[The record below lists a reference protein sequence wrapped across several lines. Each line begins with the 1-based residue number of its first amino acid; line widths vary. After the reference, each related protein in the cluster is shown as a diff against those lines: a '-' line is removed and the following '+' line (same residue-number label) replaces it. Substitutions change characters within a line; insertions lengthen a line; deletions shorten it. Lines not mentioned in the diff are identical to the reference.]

1 MTFGPP
7 PSPYTAS
14 ADTARTARRRRM
26 RLLGSVA
33 TAVVAALCVGA
44 ALLVHANDDDATPA
58 DSEPTAASQH
68 PDDVRETVEKPPRT
82 TSGRMAFRFSV
93 DDMSPGERY
102 EMPGMW
108 ATDKILAKSINRT
121 LLGFEIGKDV
131 VAGDEV
137 WSVRLNGPICGT
149 TPHVTADGRTA
160 VLYRADSGEKALCD
174 HVAFVDLDTGRKLW
188 QKALPSTG
196 TPHYAEIMPS
206 VTLTRGTVAVT
217 WSKGSSAY
225 EMATG
230 EELWKKRRTDGCRDT
245 GSAGGKGLLIRDTC
259 TADKTFDAS
268 FRIRKVDSRTGE
280 VEWTYNVSK
289 GVRSVFLISS
299 EPVVL
304 GIAAG
309 DVDITD
315 LITLDENGGY
325 RATIRLGNGTYVAD
339 CADQTN
345 YDTSDDCPSVVVGDG
360 QVFLESREDP
370 DQTAEANSNWI
381 IGFDV
386 VTGKTTRKFESG
398 HNQLLHPLRMS
409 GDQLLAYR
417 ESTDNIRPYGLVA
430 IDPRTGRETP
440 YFYFGLPIEATILAT
455 PKLVD
460 VRVQNGRLFFGARAA
475 TGPGDGQQKR
485 WEWLV
490 LGIASVRPGT

>member
-1 MTFGPP
+1 
-7 PSPYTAS
+7 
-14 ADTARTARRRRM
+14 M

-33 TAVVAALCVGA
+33 AGALAALCLGA
-44 ALLVHANDDDATPA
+44 GLMMYANDDDTLA
-58 DSEPTAASQH
+58 DAKPTAAPQH

-93 DDMSPGERY
+93 DDMSPGEQY
-102 EMPGMW
+102 EMPGLW
-108 ATDKILAKSINRT
+108 ATDKILAKGINRT
-121 LLGFEIGKDV
+121 LLGFAIGKDV

-137 WSVRLNGPICGT
+137 WSVRLDGPICGT
-149 TPHVTADGRTA
+149 TRHVTADGRTA

-174 HVAFVDLDTGRKLW
+174 HVAFVDLDTGEKIW

-196 TPHYAEIMPS
+196 APRYAETLPS
-206 VTLTRGTVAVT
+206 ITLTRGTVVVT
-217 WSKGSSAY
+217 WSKGLSAY

-230 EELWKKRRTDGCRDT
+230 EELWKRRRTDGCRDT
-245 GSAGGKGLLIRDTC
+245 GSAGGKALLIRDTC
-259 TADKTFDAS
+259 TAEKTLDPS
-268 FRIRKVDSRTGE
+268 FRIRKVDPRTGE
-280 VEWTYNVSK
+280 VEWTYDVTK
-289 GVRSVFLISS
+289 GVRDVYLVSS
-299 EPVVL
+299 EPAVL
-304 GIAAG
+304 GTAAG
-309 DVDITD
+309 DVSITD
-315 LITLDENGGY
+315 LITLDEKGEY

-339 CADQTN
+339 CASQTN
-345 YDTSDDCPSVVVGDG
+345 DNTIDDCPSVVVGDG
-360 QVFLESREDP
+360 QIFLESREDP

-386 VTGKTTRKFESG
+386 ETGKTTRKFESG
-398 HNQLLHPLRMS
+398 RKQLLHPLRMS

-430 IDPRTGRETP
+430 IDPRTGGETP

-460 VRVQNGRLFFGARAA
+460 IRVQNGRLFFGARAA
-475 TGPGDGQQKR
+475 TGPGDGQEKR

-490 LGIASVRPGT
+490 LGVESVRPKT